1 VKRQQ
6 WFCEECR
13 KKGSIVLEGSEGV
26 MSVIMDIMDDHSR
39 ISFLCPQPVG
49 LIRVVNELNPALM
62 N

>member
-1 VKRQQ
+1 MKRQQ

-13 KKGSIVLEGSEGV
+13 EKGSIVLEGGEST
-26 MSVIMDIMDDHSR
+26 MSVIMDIVGDHSR
-39 ISFLCPQPVG
+39 ISPLCPQPAS